1 MRVNREQP
9 LIPPIERPQGCPHG
23 RGEGENREAD
33 RHQTREVAS
42 RFQQAL
48 AERSSLCGDLGAFKV
63 DEMSDLGR
71 YLSTT
76 GLRELASYPLRFPG
90 GYNSIERSRAIAVFP
105 EREHATHFLIQC
117 GGGLGFPLKESTE
130 TGRVRWEESTGRML
144 SELSEPYREAYRLAQ
159 LRCLVHETD
168 ERLRREGRDPDAL
181 SDEVWTTLYNF
192 PTVEDAKAT
201 LNDTRSEPA
210 TRLEAQRRVALG

>member
-1 MRVNREQP
+1 MSIFHRCSLLFLLGFMSACQEQVHP
-9 LIPPIERPQGCPHG
+9 CDDKLVVLPGTGLI
-23 RGEGENREAD
+23 
-33 RHQTREVAS
+33 EVTTQWDACVARRAS
-42 RFQQAL
+42 RL
-48 AERSSLCGDLGAFKV
+48 AGSQVEVEEIASS
-63 DEMSDLGR
+63 
-71 YLSTT
+71 
-76 GLRELASYPLRFPG
+76 
-90 GYNSIERSRAIAVFP
+90 AISFCSN
-105 EREHATHFLIQC
+105 H
-117 GGGLGFPLKESTE
+117 
-130 TGRVRWEESTGRML
+130 
-144 SELSEPYREAYRLAQ
+144 REAYRLAQ